1 LPVGPYDV
9 EAMESAPVAWAV
21 LGEPWQVAV
30 GQAWESWVAGSAG
43 VGAALIDAEGA
54 VVAQGRNRMAEASD
68 GRLSG
73 TVMAHAEMDV
83 LAVVSNCPQTHN
95 LANDYHPTPIRV
107 AVRS

>member
-1 LPVGPYDV
+1 
-9 EAMESAPVAWAV
+9 MESAPVAWAV

-83 LAVVSNCPQTHN
+83 LAQVALGTR
-95 LANDYHPTPIRV
+95 PTG
-107 AVRS
+107 ALY